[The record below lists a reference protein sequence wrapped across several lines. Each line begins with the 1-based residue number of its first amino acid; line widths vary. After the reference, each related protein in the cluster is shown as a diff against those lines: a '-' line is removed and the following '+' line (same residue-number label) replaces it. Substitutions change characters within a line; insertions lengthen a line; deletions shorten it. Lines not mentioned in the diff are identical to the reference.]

1 MNTVTLELREYLKM
15 RDELNGLKDFVSN
28 PDEFILYLDY
38 GSMRQYHIKKTENSM
53 VLSQDLEKQTKV
65 ISELR
70 KELIGKSAQIQKTE
84 TNFFKKLFKI

>member
-15 RDELNGLKDFVSN
+15 RDELNGLKDFVRN

-53 VLSQDLEKQTKV
+53 VLAQDLEKQTKV
-65 ISELR
+65 IAELR
-70 KELIGKSAQIQKTE
+70 KELTGKSAQIQKTK